1 MLTLTFKHQLPLT
14 HHLPLQHRMGGYA
27 PATNRYMTAYLAT
40 KAGANSYAMGTRA
53 VLAAAGVG
61 VTLACPGFVR
71 SRMTKELGEQGVQF
85 YGLWSTERAV
95 DAIVAGAAR
104 NSKQHSSEL
113 PSQLNFDWLKN
124 GTLHQSGICNKT
136 SLTPFPALL
145 LCRPAL
151 AVVVSP

>member
-1 MLTLTFKHQLPLT
+1 MLTLTSKHQLPLT

-27 PATNRYMTAYLAT
+27 PATNRFMTAYLAT

-95 DAIVAGAAR
+95 DAISAGAAR
-104 NSKQHSSEL
+104 NVRAWSVFYFVFYLRLDCGKVL
-113 PSQLNFDWLKN
+113 
-124 GTLHQSGICNKT
+124 
-136 SLTPFPALL
+136 SLTFTDYSKKIELI
-145 LCRPAL
+145 
-151 AVVVSP
+151 